1 MSTKKF
7 DVVINDL
14 VSTIAELMNE
24 RTEMSLASPIKE
36 GVVIN
41 VSEPIIPVGEL
52 VIVVNNPDLK
62 KIGMT
67 GFLEKAPTGRTSGK
81 VTPLPSPLDEDGDP
95 KWDDS
100 PIKINSSDE
109 IEAINPQYQR
119 RATIVVGGSV
129 MVCKFNPKFKK
140 PYQGAVVLVNGD
152 TSMIE
157 AVVEYTQPTISSTS
171 TNVRRVIDDSRVEI
185 DANRVAYYF
194 NMELT
199 EGDEVIV
206 DNSGTVVLKKLNTE
220 KPAGVSTTP
229 TDANRV
235 EWNDVIGLSEAK
247 TRIVESIIQP
257 MKYKSLYQ
265 RYGMNKTPKGM
276 VLAGPPGCGK
286 TMIGRAIATAIADA
300 SGSAMIDSG
309 FIYVKSTELLDS
321 YVGESEK
328 MVRGLFATAAN
339 HYEKSGWPGVIFID
353 EADAI
358 FGTRGRGSNYHSLV
372 APFLTEMDGFDTQ
385 TSFVILATN
394 RLDVI
399 DPAVTRNGRLDF
411 KINVGRPE
419 RNASGEILRSYFSK
433 SHLNGSLDNIVE
445 AALDKFWS
453 DESVVGTRRVGS
465 NEVCIRARDAVN
477 GAMLK
482 SIVDEAITLA
492 IRRDLKNQM
501 MGLVDEPGITINDAI
516 NAVLSVVSQTSTLAH
531 DDVWDEV
538 FS

>member
-1 MSTKKF
+1 MATKKF
-7 DVVINDL
+7 DVVINEL

-24 RTEMSLASPIKE
+24 RTQMSLASPIKE
-36 GVVIN
+36 GVAIK
-41 VSEPIIPVGEL
+41 VSEPVIPVGEL
-52 VIVVNNPDLK
+52 VVIVNSETVQ
-62 KIGMT
+62 KIGIT
-67 GFLEKAPTGRTSGK
+67 GFLDKAPTGRSYGK
-81 VTPLPSPLDEDGDP
+81 VSPLPAPRDEDGAP
-95 KWDDS
+95 QWDDS
-100 PIKINSSDE
+100 PIKIGSFDE
-109 IEAINPQYQR
+109 IEAVNPQYQR
-119 RATIVVGGSV
+119 RATIVVGGNV
-129 MVCKFNPKFKK
+129 LVCKFNPKLNR
-140 PYQGAVVLVNGD
+140 PYPGAVVLVNGE

-157 AVVEYTQPTISSTS
+157 AVVDYGQPTISSTS
-171 TNVRRVIDDSRVEI
+171 TNVRRVIDESRVEI

-235 EWNDVIGLSEAK
+235 EWNDVIGLSDAK
-247 TRIVESIIQP
+247 TRIIESIIQP
-257 MKYKSLYQ
+257 MKYKTLYQ
-265 RYGMNKTPKGM
+265 QYGMNKTPKGM

-286 TMIGRAIATAIADA
+286 TMVGRAIATAIADA

-321 YVGESEK
+321 FVGESEK

-358 FGTRGRGSNYHSLV
+358 LGTRGRGSNYHSLV

-419 RNASGEILRSYFSK
+419 KDASGEILRSYFSK
-433 SHLNGSLDNIVE
+433 SHLKGTLDNIVD

-453 DESVVGTRRVGS
+453 DDSVVGTRRVGS
-465 NEVCIRARDAVN
+465 SEVCIRARDTVN

-482 SIVDEAITLA
+482 SIVDEAITFA

-501 MGLVDEPGITINDAI
+501 MGLVGESGITVNDAI
-516 NAVLSVVSQTSTLAH
+516 DAVVSVVSQTSTLAH